1 MNGCKE
7 YESVNLASGTLSNV
21 LMASKLPRQNALSD
35 STLSWRFRRLCTWS
49 KLKLAAAA
57 ILRSRV
63 NASSF
68 FEKKIFSQAHFT
80 LMGKGKFFTFCWN
93 SAPRY
98 LKYQRQ
104 FPKYDE
110 YGIICNRKGS
120 SQMVL
125 SRVWLL
131 AFGLARLWSCVSN
144 RALSSG
150 LMKIKKSKAG
160 NGEWWW

>member
-7 YESVNLASGTLSNV
+7 YKSVNLASGTLSNV
-21 LMASKLPRQNALSD
+21 LMTSKLPRQNALSD

-68 FEKKIFSQAHFT
+68 FETFLVNLTSRWWGRVK
-80 LMGKGKFFTFCWN
+80 FTFCWN